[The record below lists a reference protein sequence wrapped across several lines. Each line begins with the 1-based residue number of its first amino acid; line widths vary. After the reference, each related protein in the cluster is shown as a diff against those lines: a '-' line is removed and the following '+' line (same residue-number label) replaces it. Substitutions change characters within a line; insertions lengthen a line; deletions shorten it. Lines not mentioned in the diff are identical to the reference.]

1 MGIGLHPSQ
10 QAAWWRSTMQSA
22 RVLRVGHTI
31 ARFPWIGT
39 AGDTAPRNVYT
50 TVKGMGLQVTEETK
64 RCSSVDSGCIFL
76 GPNES

>member
-1 MGIGLHPSQ
+1 
-10 QAAWWRSTMQSA
+10 MQSA

-76 GPNES
+76 GTNES